1 MDLSKIAAACALSAA
16 LLGCGETAEEPPLP
30 AAMLPAGSYVE
41 LKREAFQKT
50 VDGKPCDLFTIR
62 SERGS
67 FARITNYGAKIVQ
80 LVVPDRDGQY
90 GDVVIGYESLD
101 AVMSGQAS
109 AGAFMGRYTN
119 RISGGTFKLDGVEY
133 KLPQND
139 GSRPNTVHGGPR
151 GARFRVFDAAQVSES
166 VLKMNYVFTDGEEG
180 FPGTLALSVTYSMS
194 AEGALHVDY
203 SATALDKKTVFNF
216 TSHPFFNLSNSAGS
230 TALDH
235 VVTVNADR
243 VLEIDKN
250 LIPTGVLR
258 DITGTPLD
266 FRAGKALGRDLE
278 APYDLLMRAG
288 GYDHTFVLNKSAE
301 GRLGFVARVFE
312 PTSGRWLEIFST
324 EPGMQLF
331 SGNGFAAKAPIDL
344 GKGGVLHPKHS
355 GIALEPMHFPDSP
368 NQPSFPSTI
377 LEAGET
383 YRGEIIFRFGTR
395 SGAPI

>member
-1 MDLSKIAAACALSAA
+1 MDLMKIAGACAISVA
-16 LLGCGETAEEPPLP
+16 LLGCGETAEEQPAP
-30 AAMLPAGSYVE
+30 AAMLPAGSYAE
-41 LKREAFQKT
+41 LKREGFQKT

-80 LVVPDRDGQY
+80 LVVPDRDGKL

-119 RISGGTFKLDGVEY
+119 RIAGGTFKLDGVEY

-216 TSHPFFNLSNSAGS
+216 TSHPFFNLSNSPGS

-250 LIPTGVLR
+250 LIPTGVFR
-258 DITGTPLD
+258 DVVGTPMD

-278 APYDLLMRAG
+278 APYDLLMLAG

-312 PTSGRWLEIFST
+312 PTSGRTLEIFST

-331 SGNGFAAKAPIDL
+331 SGNGFAAKAPTDL
-344 GKGGVLHPKHS
+344 GKGGVLYPKHS

-377 LEAGET
+377 LGAGET
-383 YRGEIIFRFGTR
+383 YRGEIIFRFGSR
-395 SGAPI
+395 SGSPI

>member
-1 MDLSKIAAACALSAA
+1 MDLKKIVGACAVSAA
-16 LLGCGETAEEPPLP
+16 LIGCGEPTEEQTAPP
-30 AAMLPAGSYVE
+30 AMLPAGSYVE
-41 LKREAFQKT
+41 LKREGFQKV

-80 LVVPDRDGQY
+80 LVVPDRDGKF

-101 AVMSGQAS
+101 AVMMGQAS
-109 AGAFMGRYTN
+109 AGAFMGRYAN
-119 RISGGTFKLDGVEY
+119 RIAGGTFKLDGVEY

-139 GSRPNTVHGGPR
+139 GSRPNTVHGGPK
-151 GARFRVFDAAQVSES
+151 GARFRVFDAVQVSDS

-180 FPGTLALSVTYSMS
+180 FPGTLALSVTYSLS
-194 AEGALHVDY
+194 SEGALFVDY

-216 TSHPFFNLSNSAGS
+216 TSHPFFNLSNTPGS

-235 VVTVNADR
+235 EVIVNADR

-250 LIPTGVLR
+250 LIPTGVQR
-258 DITGTPLD
+258 DVTGTPMD
-266 FRAGKALGRDLE
+266 FRNGKVLRRDLE
-278 APYDLLMRAG
+278 APYDLLMLAG

-301 GRLGFVARVFE
+301 GRLGFVARISE
-312 PTSGRWLEIFST
+312 PTSGRTLEIFST

-331 SGNGFAAKAPIDL
+331 SGNGFAAKTPTDL
-344 GKGGVLHPKHS
+344 GKGGVLYPKHS

-368 NQPSFPSTI
+368 NQPSFPSTV
-377 LEAGET
+377 LGAGET